1 MNRSNRWRRG
11 AFRRWS
17 SWCIALLAASVAG
30 FAAAR
35 GAAAQATDDDEPK
48 IRKPEAVSLVTRDGV
63 RLAAT
68 YYPAG
73 TTKKTNKEA
82 VPVVLLHSWKGSQ
95 AEFAALAPR
104 LQGLG
109 HAVLVP
115 DLRGHGRS
123 TSRQVG
129 QNTEELK
136 ADKLLQ
142 RDFVAMAQFD
152 VLALKDFLWERNNAE
167 ELNLNKLCLVGSEM
181 GATVALYWALLDA
194 RGYDQGQPTYGAL
207 QLGRFVK
214 AVVLLSPEWVFKGLP
229 SKTPID
235 FPAVRSEIPL
245 LILVGAGGSRN
256 VRDAEQ
262 IHRILEPY
270 HKFDDKGLDA
280 KQKLAKTTLFLGKLD
295 TALQG
300 SKILE
305 ARQLRTPPEAHIIR
319 FIELR
324 LIEAPEAAAWKWKAL
339 SRPHGG

>member
-1 MNRSNRWRRG
+1 MKRPNRLRRRVS
-11 AFRRWS
+11 RRLPS
-17 SWCIALLAASVAG
+17 SCCALLAVLVAW
-30 FAAAR
+30 FAVAR
-35 GAAAQATDDDEPK
+35 FVAAQSPDDDEPK

-82 VPVVLLHSWKGSQ
+82 IPVVLLHSWKGSQ
-95 AEFAALAPR
+95 AEFATLAPQ

-123 TSRQVG
+123 TSQQVG
-129 QNTEELK
+129 QNTVELK

-142 RDFVAMAQFD
+142 RDFVAMVQFD

-194 RGYDQGQPTYGAL
+194 RGYEQGQPTYGAL

-214 AVVLLSPEWVFKGLP
+214 AAVLLSPEWVFKGLP

-235 FPAVRSEIPL
+235 FPAVRSEVAL
-245 LILVGAGGSRN
+245 LILVGADGSRN

-262 IHRILEPY
+262 IHKILEPY
-270 HKFDDKGLDA
+270 HRFDDAGLNA
-280 KQKLAKTTLFLGKLD
+280 KQKLARTTLFLGKLD

-324 LIEAPEAAAWKWKAL
+324 LIEAPEAVAWKWKAL